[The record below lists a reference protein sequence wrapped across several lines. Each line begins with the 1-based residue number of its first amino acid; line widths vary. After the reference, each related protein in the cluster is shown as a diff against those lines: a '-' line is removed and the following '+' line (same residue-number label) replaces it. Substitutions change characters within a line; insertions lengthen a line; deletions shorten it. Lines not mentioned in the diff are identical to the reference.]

1 MITGFLLNFTHIF
14 FCVKDLCTHKLFL
27 HCPSKGGLYPWP
39 SFSSPSARSF
49 AAYVSERVSLD
60 QWHHR
65 LGNPAPLVVRCIL
78 SRHNLL
84 ASSTTIQQ
92 VCSACQQGKLHRL
105 HFGFSPSVSIEPLAL
120 LFLDV
125 WGPAPTLSSNNK
137 RYFLCVVDDHTKYL
151 WMFPLSCKSDVSPIF
166 RQFKLLVENFF
177 SAPSKLCKPMVGV
190 NFFPHENYLPPLVS
204 FIAKLALSPI
214 IKMEVLSGVFV
225 KSSTLV
231 LPYSLIPMSLFGIGM
246 MLLILHV
253 ISSIISLRL
262 PLALTPPLN
271 FSFTNLSTTDC

>member
-1 MITGFLLNFTHIF
+1 MNFTHIF

-39 SFSSPSARSF
+39 SFSSPSSRSF
-49 AAYVSERVSLD
+49 AAYVGERVCLD
-60 QWHHR
+60 QWHHC
-65 LGNPAPLVVRCIL
+65 LGNPAPPVVRRIL

-92 VCSACQQGKLHRL
+92 VCSSCQQGKLHKL
-105 HFGFSPSVSIEPLAL
+105 HFGFSPSVSTETLAL

-125 WGPAPTLSSNNK
+125 WGLAPTLSSNNK

-151 WMFPLSCKSDVSPIF
+151 WMFFLSCIF
-166 RQFKLLVENFF
+166 HQFKLLVENFF

-190 NFFPHENYLPPLVS
+190 DFFPHENYLPPLVS
-204 FIAKLALSPI
+204 LIAKLALSPI
-214 IKMEVLSGVFV
+214 IKMEVLSCFFV

-231 LPYSLIPMSLFGIGM
+231 LPYSLIPMSLFGTGM

-253 ISSIISLRL
+253 ISSIISLPL

-271 FSFTNLSTTDC
+271 FSFTNLPTTDC